1 MTITPTTF
9 SLGAVRRLSIASKLS
24 VTGLVLTAAGMLLQ
38 IAAGSTLYPS
48 LAGPIVLLAS
58 AVIVLFGPG
67 RWTPYVGLL
76 VPLVLGV
83 GATMAALMTGDF
95 ADQLTN
101 SGEPVLLVASVL
113 HVFGLAVA
121 VAGGVGMVLGRRT
134 DARER

>member
-1 MTITPTTF
+1 VTSLSSTF
-9 SLGAVRRLSIASKLS
+9 SLHTVRRLSNAAKLNA
-24 VTGLVLTAAGMLLQ
+24 TGLVVTAAGMLLQ

-48 LAGPIVLLAS
+48 LTGPIVLLAA

-83 GATMAALMTGDF
+83 GATIAALMTGDF
-95 ADQLTN
+95 VDQLTDL
-101 SGEPVLLVASVL
+101 SMPGIFVGSLLHVIGLVA
-113 HVFGLAVA
+113 A
-121 VAGGVGMVLGRRT
+121 VAGGVGMVLGRRA